1 MVQKTILDVKELQK
15 SYGKI
20 KALKGVSFDIPV
32 GKIAGLVGPNGSGK
46 TTLIKCI
53 NGFHKYKG
61 TIKLMEKNIS
71 KVDKTHIGYLGEGKN
86 YYPYLTGKEYL
97 QFFANL
103 YEVGHDEKI
112 IQDNLNSV
120 GLYGRKDDLIKTY
133 SNGMKQRL
141 GIARTLLQDP
151 KLLIYDEPL
160 AGLDPIIK
168 HEISQIIRGVSKKG
182 ITTLI
187 SSHQLKDI
195 EGICNWVILINKGK
209 IIDFGLPV
217 DILERTNPVKDIVLT
232 VDEKSVSTI
241 VEIKNDL
248 DFIIDVIVEGNT
260 VIFTIEDKK
269 RTESKIFQWMIS
281 RDIDFSLKHGSLDS
295 MYRSVFK

>member
-1 MVQKTILDVKELQK
+1 MVQKTILEVKGLHK

-20 KALKGVSFDIPV
+20 KALKGVSFNIPV
-32 GKIAGLVGPNGSGK
+32 GKITGLVGPNGSGK

-61 TIKLMEKNIS
+61 TIKLMERNIS
-71 KVDKTHIGYLGEGKN
+71 KVDKTYIGYLGEGKN
-86 YYPYLTGKEYL
+86 YYPYLTGEEYL
-97 QFFANL
+97 RFFANL
-103 YEVGHDEKI
+103 YGLGYDEI
-112 IQDNLNSV
+112 IIRDKLKVV
-120 GLYGRKDDLIKTY
+120 GLYSRKDDLIKTY

-141 GIARTLLQDP
+141 GIARTLLQNP

-168 HEISQIIRGVSKKG
+168 YDISKIIRGISKRE

-195 EGICNWVILINKGK
+195 DEICNWVILINKGN
-209 IIDFGLPV
+209 IIDFGPPS

-232 VDEKSVSTI
+232 VDEKLVSTI
-241 VEIKNDL
+241 VGIKNDL
-248 DFIIDVIVEGNT
+248 DFIMDVIVEGNT

-269 RTESKIFQWMIS
+269 GTESKIFQWMIS